1 MKRFCIS
8 FIALGSFLVL
18 NAAGGSWSGTVM
30 DVMCVHQVPA
40 AHRRA
45 CALSCAAS
53 GFAIVT
59 ADGKVYKLDSAG
71 NKKALAL
78 LKASTKETDLRAKV
92 TGELNDGL
100 IHVGAIELE

>member
-1 MKRFCIS
+1 MKRFCFS
-8 FIALGSFLVL
+8 FIALGLFLVL

-40 AHRRA
+40 GHRRA

-59 ADGKVYKLDSAG
+59 ADGKVYKLDPAG

-78 LKASTKETDLRAKV
+78 LKASTKETDLRATV
-92 TGELNDGL
+92 SGELNGGVIRVSAIGL
-100 IHVGAIELE
+100 E

>member
-1 MKRFCIS
+1 MKRFCFSCIV
-8 FIALGSFLVL
+8 LGSFLVL

-40 AHRRA
+40 GHRRA
-45 CALSCAAS
+45 CDLSCAAS

-59 ADGKVYKLDSAG
+59 SDGKVYKLDSAG

-78 LKASTKETDLRAKV
+78 LKASSKETDLRAKV
-92 TGELNDGL
+92 AGALDDGL
-100 IHVGAIELE
+100 IRVSAMELE